1 MSNEPPKPLKKPADW
16 DELYPGRFLK
26 AGQLGDRKPTLTI
39 SSVDVERML
48 DDKGQEKVKGVI
60 TFHEVPYQWALNK
73 TNGIV
78 LREVLGRSL
87 EGWVGRRVTLYR
99 GAVES
104 GSQRGEPAVRVW
116 GFPELE
122 RDRQISISLSRKKPF
137 TITVHAVQARDA
149 QRRPEV
155 ARHPTEPPPAT
166 PAPSAAPEPELE
178 ERAPDGGPAR
188 PF

>member
-1 MSNEPPKPLKKPADW
+1 VSNEPPKPLKKPADW

-39 SSVDVERML
+39 ASVDVERML

-60 TFHEVPYQWALNK
+60 TFKEIAYQLAMNK
-73 TNGIV
+73 TNGLV
-78 LREVLGRSL
+78 LREVLGRDL
-87 EGWVGRRVTLYR
+87 GKWIGRRVTLYR

-122 RDRQISISLSRKKPF
+122 RDRQISIALSRKKPF
-137 TITVHAVQARDA
+137 TVTVHAVQHRDA
-149 QRRPEV
+149 TRRPEV
-155 ARHPTEPPPAT
+155 ERHPTEPTNAEP
-166 PAPSAAPEPELE
+166 PSAAPPGTEPE